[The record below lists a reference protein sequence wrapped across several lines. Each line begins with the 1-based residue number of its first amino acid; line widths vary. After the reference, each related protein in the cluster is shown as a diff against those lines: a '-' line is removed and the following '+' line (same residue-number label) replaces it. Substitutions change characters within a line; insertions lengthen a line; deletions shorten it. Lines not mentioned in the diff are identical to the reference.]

1 VTDPISLDPRLLKA
15 ALSRT
20 PDCATEEE
28 LARLCGADREGGADA
43 RIAEHVSGCVR
54 CRTELALLQDFARGP
69 RPDEEEAVA
78 AIVARLAPQ
87 VGALTRGE
95 PPARPARVAPAA
107 APRWAFAPFLR
118 TAAAGLAV
126 ATATAVAVLTF
137 TSRDGGPPALSPQS
151 AVGPTVLRSTSVA
164 LVAPRGD
171 LDAPARELTWQAVPG
186 AASYEVE
193 VTEVDRTE
201 VWKSEVQVPRAALPQ
216 AVSARAVPGKPFVW
230 RVVAKDAQGRAIATS
245 EGQRFR
251 VRLGERRTSEDR

>member
-1 VTDPISLDPRLLKA
+1 VTDPISLDPMLLKA
-15 ALSRT
+15 AVART
-20 PDCATEEE
+20 PDCATAEE

-43 RIAEHVSGCVR
+43 RVAEHVSACAR

-69 RPDEEEAVA
+69 RPDEQEEVA
-78 AIVARLAPQ
+78 AIVARLAPD
-87 VGALTRGE
+87 VGALVRGDVTA
-95 PPARPARVAPAA
+95 PARPEAAPAPA
-107 APRWAFAPFLR
+107 SRWAFPPFLR

-137 TSRDGGPPALSPQS
+137 TSRDGGPPALSPQA

-171 LDAPARELTWQAVPG
+171 LDAPARELRWQAVPG
-186 AASYEVE
+186 AASYDVE

-201 VWKSEVQVPRAALPQ
+201 VWKGEVRDARAELPP
-216 AVSARAVPGKPFVW
+216 AVRARAVPGKPFVW

-251 VRLGERRTSEDR
+251 VRLGERP

>member
-1 VTDPISLDPRLLKA
+1 MTDPISLDPTLLKA
-15 ALSRT
+15 ALAAT
-20 PDCATEEE
+20 PHCATAEE

-43 RIAEHVSGCVR
+43 RIAEHVSGCSR
-54 CRTELALLQDFARGP
+54 CRTELALLQDFERGA

-78 AIVARLAPQ
+78 AIVARLAPD
-87 VGALTRGE
+87 VGALVRGE
-95 PPARPARVAPAA
+95 AGAPARARAAP
-107 APRWAFAPFLR
+107 APRWTLPSFLR

-126 ATATAVAVLTF
+126 ATATALAVLTF
-137 TSRDGGPPALSPQS
+137 TSRDGGPPALSPGEAS
-151 AVGPTVLRSTSVA
+151 GPAVMRSTSVA

-186 AASYEVE
+186 AASYEVL

-201 VWKSEVQVPRAALPQ
+201 VWKGEVREARAALPP

-251 VRLGERRTSEDR
+251 VRLGERP